1 MLSEY
6 PSERFSFFVSL
17 EAINLKYHFTGIDL
31 WKKKKKN
38 QEKKKK
44 VRLPVTL
51 CSEITSIYLLVQHQK
66 QKERIPGQVTLHIER
81 PSRKPR
87 K

>member
-17 EAINLKYHFTGIDL
+17 EAINLKYHFTDIYL
-31 WKKKKKN
+31 WKKKKN

-66 QKERIPGQVTLHIER
+66 QKVRIPGQVTLHIER